1 MYFMLSATT
10 FQHAFHNQWLF
21 FAVVFSAP
29 THRACVCMGIVV
41 WLYPF
46 VNRSLVIFWFYV
58 SCSVND
64 DFILFLQSMLL
75 LLLLLPLLLLSFF
88 HFASHFFLS
97 LTLFVHN
104 FTLNTTKPS
113 HVRVNCEKSKNM
125 KG

>member
-1 MYFMLSATT
+1 MLPH
-10 FQHAFHNQWLF
+10 FNMHFIINGYF

-75 LLLLLPLLLLSFF
+75 LLLLPLLLLSFF

-104 FTLNTTKPS
+104 FTLNTTKSS